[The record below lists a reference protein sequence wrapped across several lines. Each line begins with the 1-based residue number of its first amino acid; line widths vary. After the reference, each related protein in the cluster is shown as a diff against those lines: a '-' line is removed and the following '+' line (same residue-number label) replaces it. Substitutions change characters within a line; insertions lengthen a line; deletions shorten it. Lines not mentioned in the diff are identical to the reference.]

1 MVSNDGEV
9 TLLDNGSGRMMKGVK
24 LRGGQHQALEAKE
37 RLKISQEHRS
47 VAAITFQN
55 LFLLFPKMAGMSGTM
70 EDASKELRSV
80 YGAEVLVIPPNCPQ
94 KRMDLPDCY
103 FKNAE
108 LQFQAAL
115 EDVLKIH
122 ETGRPILIVASTIG
136 ETEFV
141 SERLV
146 EEKIP
151 HSVLNANNAF
161 WEAEVIKEAGQWNA
175 VTVATSI
182 AGRGTDIKLSEG
194 VEEIGGLAVI
204 GIGRMANVRLERQA
218 KGRAGRQGDAG
229 TSRFFVSLEDSV
241 VERCG
246 PSNLDKYIKKGK
258 WISRRKLK
266 KIINKAQ
273 RLGEES
279 AVSSRKSSVDYDK
292 VLQRQRDLIYETR
305 NHLLDGGEVPMEQIR
320 RMAEGNI
327 ERFLK
332 SKESTDKSEIYS
344 YILDNIS
351 YRLDEKMADVSLK
364 DNNDIKLF
372 LMEKV
377 EQRVE
382 EQEKKLGSRKA
393 LEDFVRVAV
402 LSAIDNAWVEQV
414 DYAQQLRAA
423 VSGRATAQRNV
434 LFEYQ
439 NDAFESYEK
448 MENTVYKTAMRNI
461 LLSDVYFDEK
471 QKLHILFP

>member
-1 MVSNDGEV
+1 M
-9 TLLDNGSGRMMKGVK
+9 
-24 LRGGQHQALEAKE
+24 
-37 RLKISQEHRS
+37 
-47 VAAITFQN
+47 
-55 LFLLFPKMAGMSGTM
+55 
-70 EDASKELRSV
+70 
-80 YGAEVLVIPPNCPQ
+80 
-94 KRMDLPDCY
+94 
-103 FKNAE
+103 
-108 LQFQAAL
+108 
-115 EDVLKIH
+115 KIH

>member
-1 MVSNDGEV
+1 M
-9 TLLDNGSGRMMKGVK
+9 
-24 LRGGQHQALEAKE
+24 
-37 RLKISQEHRS
+37 
-47 VAAITFQN
+47 
-55 LFLLFPKMAGMSGTM
+55 
-70 EDASKELRSV
+70 
-80 YGAEVLVIPPNCPQ
+80 
-94 KRMDLPDCY
+94 
-103 FKNAE
+103 
-108 LQFQAAL
+108 
-115 EDVLKIH
+115 
-122 ETGRPILIVASTIG
+122 
-136 ETEFV
+136 
-141 SERLV
+141 
-146 EEKIP
+146 
-151 HSVLNANNAF
+151 
-161 WEAEVIKEAGQWNA
+161 
-175 VTVATSI
+175 
-182 AGRGTDIKLSEG
+182 
-194 VEEIGGLAVI
+194 
-204 GIGRMANVRLERQA
+204 
-218 KGRAGRQGDAG
+218 
-229 TSRFFVSLEDSV
+229 